1 MSGLQ
6 DSLYLQGLLR
16 REYATDREIKKCL
29 HLQNAAYRAGE
40 RSLDLLDVLTRENYV
55 SRSQADRIRH
65 DIEEGRNFNLH
76 VPGYR
81 ILEKVGEGGMG
92 VVYRARQSSLQRDV
106 ALKVLRADYSADQ
119 AFLDRFL
126 REAVATAQANH
137 PHIVGVI
144 DVGMEAEGRWYIVM
158 EFIEGVDLMVEL
170 QKRKRIEEIEAA
182 RIALDVARALGH
194 IHRLGFIH
202 RDVKPQNIMVTKDRI
217 AKLTDMGLARMV
229 GDMKMIRAERGKAL
243 GTPDYISPEQVRGE
257 SNLDFRVDMYALGG
271 TLYHLLT
278 GRVPFISDTPA
289 KVMAKHVEE
298 RLVPA
303 RELVP
308 GLTGGLSEI
317 IEVLMAKRR
326 SDRYASMEDLMLD
339 LDAVI
344 NGGTAH
350 FAYEK
355 LRRDPPPPRVPEPT
369 DSVKSRIAAA
379 DVAKS
384 APKAA
389 ASASSGRPLL
399 MALIVLSILANLVIV
414 ALFVLREMQTG
425 T

>member
-16 REYATDREIKKCL
+16 REYATDREIRKCL
-29 HLQNAAYRAGE
+29 HVQNAAYRAGE
-40 RSLDLLDVLTRENYV
+40 RNLDLLDVLAREGYV
-55 SRSQADRIRH
+55 SPSQADRIRH

-81 ILEKVGEGGMG
+81 IVQKVGEGGMG
-92 VVYRARQSSLQRDV
+92 VVYRARQSSLQRDA

-119 AFLDRFL
+119 AFLERFL

-144 DVGMEAEGRWYIVM
+144 DVGMEAEGRWFIVM

-170 QKRKRIEEIEAA
+170 GTKKRYDEIEAA
-182 RIALDVARALGH
+182 RIGLDTARALGH

-202 RDVKPQNIMVTKDRI
+202 RDVKPQNIMITKDRI

-257 SNLDFRVDMYALGG
+257 SNLDFRVDMYSLGG
-271 TLYHLLT
+271 TLFHLIT

-289 KVMAKHVEE
+289 RVMAKHVEE
-298 RLVPA
+298 PLIPPRQLVP
-303 RELVP
+303 E
-308 GLTGGLSEI
+308 LTGGLSEI
-317 IEVLMAKRR
+317 VEVLMSKRR
-326 SDRYASMEDLMLD
+326 SDRYGSMEDLMED
-339 LDAVI
+339 LEAVT
-344 NGGTAH
+344 NGAVPRI
-350 FAYEK
+350 AYEK
-355 LRRDPPPPRVPEPT
+355 LQRTPPAAPEVQEPSEIRRAVDEAAAKHEAENPPPAG
-369 DSVKSRIAAA
+369 D
-379 DVAKS
+379 
-384 APKAA
+384 
-389 ASASSGRPLL
+389 GRPLL
-399 MALIVLSILANLVIV
+399 MVLIVLSILANMAIMGMFL
-414 ALFVLREMQTG
+414 LREMNAAK
-425 T
+425 